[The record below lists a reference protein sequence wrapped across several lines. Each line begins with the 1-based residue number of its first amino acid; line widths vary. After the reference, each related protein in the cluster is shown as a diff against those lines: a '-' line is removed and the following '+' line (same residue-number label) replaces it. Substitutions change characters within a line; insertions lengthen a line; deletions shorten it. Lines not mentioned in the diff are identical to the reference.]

1 MYIRVSVG
9 ERVAGGTKG
18 DLGKE
23 GEEERKEWMWSEL
36 SIYLY
41 EMPL

>member
-1 MYIRVSVG
+1 MSVDG
-9 ERVAGGTKG
+9 RVAGGTKG

-23 GEEERKEWMWSEL
+23 GEEEKKEWMWSEL
-36 SIYLY
+36 SIYLS